1 MLKANE
7 LRLGNLVNY
16 EQTTHYIT
24 LIDRLGF
31 IETRWIKQPIN
42 ELNYTSSIDII
53 KPIELTEEWLIKFGF
68 YKKNGYGF
76 INITMKGGLY
86 NSLNNDCYIYNYY
99 GLQLNCKYVHQ
110 LQNLYFAL
118 TGSELTVA

>member
-7 LRLGNLVNY
+7 LRLGNLVKQGIVESIGSSLIQVSDIIY
-16 EQTTHYIT
+16 ET
-24 LIDRLGF
+24 
-31 IETRWIKQPIN
+31 EV
-42 ELNYTSSIDII
+42 I
-53 KPIELTEEWLIKFGF
+53 KPIELTEDWLIKFGF

-99 GLQLNCKYVHQ
+99 GLQFNCKYVHQ

-118 TGSELTVA
+118 TCNELQVNVA